1 MNKEDLIF
9 FLPKDNT
16 KEMVYI
22 SIRMNGFEQ
31 KISVPYTQRNS
42 YKNRRY
48 ND

>member
-1 MNKEDLIF
+1 MKQDELVF
-9 FLPKDNT
+9 FLPNDNT

-31 KISVPYTQRNS
+31 KISVPYTQRNK
-42 YKNRRY
+42 YKTRRY

>member
-1 MNKEDLIF
+1 MKQEDLIF
-9 FLPKDNT
+9 FLPNDKP

-31 KISVPYTQRNS
+31 NISVPYTQRNS